1 MTTLIVIGNKYKVYR
16 DMENGKRRL
25 LGTFKS
31 SDEAIR
37 FMNNV
42 R

>member
-1 MTTLIVIGNKYKVYR
+1 MTTLIVIGNKYKVYQ
-16 DMENGKRRL
+16 EIGNGKRRL

>member
-16 DMENGKRRL
+16 NLENGKRKL

-31 SDEAIR
+31 SDDAIR
-37 FMNNV
+37 FMNSV
-42 R
+42 A

>member
-31 SDEAIR
+31 SYEAIR

>member
-1 MTTLIVIGNKYKVYR
+1 MTTLIVIGNKDKVYQ
-16 DMENGKRRL
+16 EIGNGKRRL

>member
-1 MTTLIVIGNKYKVYR
+1 MTTLIVIGNKYKVYAE
-16 DMENGKRRL
+16 MGNGKRRL
-25 LGTFKS
+25 LETFKS